1 MTIGKSARAFTTV
14 VVVSADAEWQ
24 AVLSQFPTT
33 ETRPTPLG
41 EWFSVRLI
49 ERPDV
54 DPILFFHGGW
64 GKIAAA
70 ASTQYVIGRWEPDLL
85 VNLGTCGGFAGL
97 IEPGEVVLADR
108 TVVYDIL
115 EQMGD
120 PDEALAHYATVLDL
134 DWLDDDYPH
143 PVRRTVLIS
152 GDRDLVREEVQE
164 LATRFGAVA
173 GDWESGAIAWV
184 AARNR
189 TRCLILRGVT
199 DLVSDIQAD
208 AYDGNLSVWTEA
220 TAEVMQSLVKQ
231 LPAWIDRAAQDAHER
246 APAAKPSAVGH

>member
-1 MTIGKSARAFTTV
+1 MTLRKPSRAFTTV

-24 AVLSQFPTT
+24 AVRSLFPTT
-33 ETRPTPLG
+33 GTLLTPLG
-41 EWFSVRLI
+41 AWFAVRLLARSEI
-49 ERPDV
+49 
-54 DPILFFHGGW
+54 DPVLFFHGGW

-70 ASTQYVIGRWEPDLL
+70 ASAQYVIGRWQPDLL

-120 PDEALAHYATVLDL
+120 PDEAVAHYTTVLDL
-134 DWLDDDYPH
+134 DWLGDDYPH
-143 PVRRTVLIS
+143 PVRRTVLVS
-152 GDRDLVREEVQE
+152 GDRDLVREEVQD
-164 LATRFGAVA
+164 LTARFGAVA

-184 AARNR
+184 AARHG
-189 TRCLILRGVT
+189 TQCLILRGVT

-208 AYDGNLSVWTEA
+208 AYDGNFNVWIEATEA
-220 TAEVMQSLVKQ
+220 VMRSLVEQ
-231 LPAWIDRAAQDAHER
+231 LPAWIDRAAQHAHER
-246 APAAKPSAVGH
+246 VPAAKPSAVGD

>member
-1 MTIGKSARAFTTV
+1 MTLRKPARAFTAV

-24 AVLSQFPTT
+24 AVRSLLPATVTQS
-33 ETRPTPLG
+33 TPYG
-41 EWFSVRLI
+41 ERFAVRLI
-49 ERPDV
+49 ERPEV
-54 DPILFFHGGW
+54 DPVLFFHGGW

-70 ASTQYVIGRWEPDLL
+70 ASAQYVIGRWEPDLL

-97 IEPGEVVLADR
+97 IETGEVVLADR
-108 TVVYDIL
+108 TVVYDIY

-120 PDEALAHYATVLDL
+120 PDEAVDHYATDVDL
-134 DWLDDDYPH
+134 DWLGDDDPH
-143 PVRRTVLIS
+143 PVRQTVLVS

-164 LATRFGAVA
+164 LAARFGAVA

-184 AARNR
+184 AARHG

-208 AYDGNLSVWTEA
+208 AYGGNLHVWIAA
-220 TAEVMQSLVKQ
+220 TQGMMRSLVQQ
-231 LPAWIDRAAQDAHER
+231 LPAWINRAAQQAAQDVTRSGQR
-246 APAAKPSAVGH
+246 AAD